1 MANYSE
7 IKAAI
12 AEVIKANGNEEIT
25 GNILQDVLLS
35 MVSNLGTYYQF
46 AGIATPGTNPGTP
59 DQNVFYIA
67 GAGTYPNFGGY
78 SIPKNNFGVLKWDG
92 SWNTEYIDIFSIA
105 PALYGLYAGYIFM
118 YAIGTAEAQLKQVAN
133 DCASAQNNRFYIATI
148 PGYNLRLL
156 SDDGTIDVTFDVT
169 STAVFILCNA
179 SEEGNK
185 VTILNSG
192 LALYNPLVARLNQMQ
207 QQIDML
213 IAGGGGGGGGGATA
227 VGIDLVNDTAE
238 EIYAKV
244 YANINAGAVFVGSNY
259 STGDRFV
266 IFPTMEGNSV
276 NLYYFEQGKYLTN
289 VRVTKS
295 GDQYSKSTNNA
306 EYTLD

>member
-1 MANYSE
+1 MD
-7 IKAAI
+7 I
-12 AEVIKANGNEEIT
+12 
-25 GNILQDVLLS
+25 LS
-35 MVSNLGTYYQF
+35 M
-46 AGIATPGTNPGTP
+46 
-59 DQNVFYIA
+59 
-67 GAGTYPNFGGY
+67 
-78 SIPKNNFGVLKWDG
+78 
-92 SWNTEYIDIFSIA
+92 A
-105 PALYGLYAGYIFM
+105 PVLYGLYAGYVFM

-133 DCASAQNNRFYIATI
+133 DIAEASSNRFYIATI

-169 STAVFILCNA
+169 NTAVFILCNVH
-179 SEEGNK
+179 EDGNQ

-213 IAGGGGGGGGGATA
+213 IAGGGGGGGGATA

-244 YANINAGAVFVGSNY
+244 YANINGGAVFVGSNY

-266 IFPTMEGNSV
+266 IFPTMEGDSV

-289 VRVTKS
+289 VRVTKN

-306 EYTLD
+306 EYTLN

>member
-1 MANYSE
+1 MAQYSE

-12 AEVIKANGNEEIT
+12 ADVIKANGNEEIT
-25 GNILQDVLLS
+25 GDILQDVLLS
-35 MVSNLGTYYQF
+35 MVSNLGKYYHF
-46 AGIATPGTNPGTP
+46 AGVATPGTVPGTP
-59 DQNVFYIA
+59 DQNVFYLA

-105 PALYGLYAGYIFM
+105 PALYGLYAGYMFM
-118 YAIGTAEAQLKQVAN
+118 YAIGTNEAQLKQVAN
-133 DCASAQNNRFYIATI
+133 DLASAPNNRFYIATI

-169 STAVFILCNA
+169 NTAVFILCNA
-179 SEEGNK
+179 REDGNV
-185 VTILNSG
+185 VTVLNSG

-244 YANINAGAVFVGSNY
+244 YANINGGAVFVGSNY

-266 IFPTMEGNSV
+266 VFPTMEGDSV

-295 GDQYSKSTNNA
+295 GDQYTKSTNNA
-306 EYTLD
+306 EYTLN